1 VTIDVVVLVR
11 REPSIEA
18 LVRALLAAGP
28 QLRVGAVGGGVTLQL
43 FDESRALVANV
54 EVPTH
59 VRVPGEATRLLDMAD
74 PPEPPYWWIELR
86 CPSLRP
92 NATEEALRLAGSL
105 AEQLD
110 GVVWQ
115 APAPRL
121 TQ

>member
-1 VTIDVVVLVR
+1 VTTDVVVLVR
-11 REPSIEA
+11 REPSTDA

-28 QLRVGAVGGGVTLQL
+28 ELRVGSLAGGAALQL
-43 FDESRALVANV
+43 FDESRTLVANV

-59 VRVPGEATRLLDMAD
+59 VRVPGEATRLLDMAE

-92 NATEEALRLAGSL
+92 DAAEVALRLAGSL
-105 AEQLD
+105 AAQLD

-115 APAPRL
+115 AAAAP
-121 TQ
+121 